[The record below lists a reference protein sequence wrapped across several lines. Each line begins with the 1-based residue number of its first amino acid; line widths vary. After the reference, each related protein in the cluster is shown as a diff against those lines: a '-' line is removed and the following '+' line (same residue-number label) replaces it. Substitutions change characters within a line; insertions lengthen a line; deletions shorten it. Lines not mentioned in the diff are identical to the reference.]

1 MNAPRMFRRP
11 TGATRRITRAPSP
24 AIAYLT
30 PWITIMLASAAC
42 GWPMIAVGP
51 LVPPLGYLALLGW
64 RQLHPGLLPVWAGLP
79 LGFADDLLSGQPVG
93 SGILTWSI
101 TMLAL
106 DLIEHRWPWRNF
118 VVECMVAAGM
128 IVAYILITALLAN
141 AAGGAT
147 SLFLLLPQLVISVL
161 MYPVVGRVV
170 ARLDVARLT
179 RFRVF
184 G

>member
-1 MNAPRMFRRP
+1 
-11 TGATRRITRAPSP
+11 
-24 AIAYLT
+24 
-30 PWITIMLASAAC
+30 
-42 GWPMIAVGP
+42 
-51 LVPPLGYLALLGW
+51 
-64 RQLHPGLLPVWAGLP
+64 
-79 LGFADDLLSGQPVG
+79 
-93 SGILTWSI
+93 
-101 TMLAL
+101 
-106 DLIEHRWPWRNF
+106 
-118 VVECMVAAGM
+118 MVAAGM